1 MMDACVL
8 QSLSCV
14 RRQLPEG
21 PFMLLTQLHESTIT
35 DAMISEASRFGVRGC
50 IPGSASVEIALA
62 ALRLVI
68 AGGTYFPRSVVMDS
82 EELPDWTL
90 ISPERTVVTQSAI
103 TMNGVPAQVSD
114 SPQRSCVAFTERER
128 QVVAN
133 LQRGLS
139 NKIIA
144 HELHLSQNTVKTH
157 ISRIMRK
164 LEVSNRTEAALAVQR
179 NLTSADD

>member
-1 MMDACVL
+1 
-8 QSLSCV
+8 
-14 RRQLPEG
+14 
-21 PFMLLTQLHESTIT
+21 
-35 DAMISEASRFGVRGC
+35 
-50 IPGSASVEIALA
+50 
-62 ALRLVI
+62 
-68 AGGTYFPRSVVMDS
+68 
-82 EELPDWTL
+82 
-90 ISPERTVVTQSAI
+90 
-103 TMNGVPAQVSD
+103 
-114 SPQRSCVAFTERER
+114 
-128 QVVAN
+128 VVAN